1 MKQLRLL
8 WFLSLLVCV
17 SLSCAIPFTGAQIAT
32 STLPPALPSDQP
44 LKITGTGTY
53 TDPASSCSTPAT
65 QLFLIVNPDGSAELA
80 VDHLNLISTQPCT
93 VGQVVNSLVIWGT
106 ANPAD
111 GTVTFETCYINKGG
125 TAWGKLTNYTSEILS
140 GEVTCSSNGQQTD
153 IVRMP

>member
-1 MKQLRLL
+1 MKQLRLVWL
-8 WFLSLLVCV
+8 LSLLVCV
-17 SLSCAIPFTGAQIAT
+17 SLACAMPFPGVKT
-32 STLPPALPSDQP
+32 STQPPALPSDQP
-44 LKITGTGTY
+44 LKINGTGTY
-53 TDPASSCSTPAT
+53 NDHASSCSTPAT

-80 VDHLNLISTQPCT
+80 VDYLNLVATQPCT

-125 TAWGKLTNYTSEILS
+125 TARGKLTNYTSGILS
-140 GEVTCSSNGQQTD
+140 GEVTCSSNGQPTD